1 VQEAIERRVNMDQFL
16 STETIVIELLLVV
29 TVVALAVR
37 RFNIPYTVAL
47 VVVGLLLTL
56 QSPAKINLTPEL
68 ILALFIPPLVFEAA
82 FHINFQ
88 DLRRNLAG
96 ILVFAIPGVLLTMLI
111 VGWLLTLA
119 TNLGLVSAH

>member
-1 VQEAIERRVNMDQFL
+1 MSQFL

-29 TVVALAVR
+29 TVVALVVR

-56 QSPAKINLTPEL
+56 QSPANINLTPEL
-68 ILALFIPPLVFEAA
+68 ILALFVPPLVFEAA

-88 DLRRNLAG
+88 DLRRNL
-96 ILVFAIPGVLLTMLI
+96 T
-111 VGWLLTLA
+111 
-119 TNLGLVSAH
+119 

>member
-1 VQEAIERRVNMDQFL
+1 MSQFL

-88 DLRRNLAG
+88 DLPYRAC
-96 ILVFAIPGVLLTMLI
+96 F
-111 VGWLLTLA
+111 
-119 TNLGLVSAH
+119 